1 LEVVVFHPLYDHLI
15 RRDFLEGIDAKPLA
29 ELRAMRAECE
39 QVESALSFSRRV
51 LHGRLDIV
59 ASERERRRSGEGG
72 RDLDDLV
79 DQLPSILADHQARP
93 ASPQTRLVLTPAPD
107 CVTDELV
114 ELLDSVA
121 GPATLAHLSDL
132 GDDEVDQ
139 LVDKLAGLER
149 QLSEARRGL
158 HERIDTLQQEITSR
172 YERGEA
178 TIETLLG

>member
-15 RRDFLEGIDAKPLA
+15 RRDFLEGIDAKSLT
-29 ELRAMRAECE
+29 EVREMRAECE
-39 QVESALSFSRRV
+39 QVEAALSFSRRV

-59 ASERERRRSGEGG
+59 ASERERRRSGQGG
-72 RDLDDLV
+72 PELDELV
-79 DQLPSILADHQARP
+79 ERLPSILVDHQARP
-93 ASPQTRLVLTPAPD
+93 ASPQTRLVLTPAPE

-121 GPATLAHLSDL
+121 GPATLSHLGEL
-132 GDDEVDQ
+132 GDGELDA
-139 LVDKLAGLER
+139 LVEQLAGLER

-158 HERIDTLQQEITSR
+158 HERIDSLQREITGR

-178 TIETLLG
+178 TIESLLG